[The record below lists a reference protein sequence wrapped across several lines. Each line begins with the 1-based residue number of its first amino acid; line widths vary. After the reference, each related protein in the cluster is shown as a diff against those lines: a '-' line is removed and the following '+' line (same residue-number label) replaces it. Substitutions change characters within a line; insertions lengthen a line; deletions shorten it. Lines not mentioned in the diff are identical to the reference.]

1 MQMLP
6 PRELVALDAI
16 GSRSLLEDPLSFY
29 FLVFTFF
36 GALDVMATSAAQILI
51 LIPFLLLLNENCHNL
66 SPVVPT
72 LGRAAV
78 TVSSP

>member
-1 MQMLP
+1 MWGEGLTVMQMLP

-51 LIPFLLLLNENCHNL
+51 LIPFLLLLNENCHN
-66 SPVVPT
+66 
-72 LGRAAV
+72 
-78 TVSSP
+78 